1 MRRTVRRLLVGA
13 LLWPVASAAI
23 AQGPPPAPP
32 PPPAVGQPLVIPTA
46 RIKDVARVVGVRDND
61 IYGYGIVM
69 GLNGTGDR
77 RQSAFFTTQS
87 LQNLLLRQ
95 GITLSPNTRGAIDTK
110 NLASVMVTAK
120 LPAFARAGTTIDVTV
135 SSIGDSSSLL
145 GGTLLVTPM
154 SGADGQVYAVAAGP
168 VSIGG
173 GFSVGASSTGESSQK
188 NHPTVGRIASGA
200 TVERE
205 LPVPVNVQRLTVALM
220 YPDFTTAAKL
230 AQSINAALGA
240 SGAPGGVLAQ
250 AADAASVVV
259 AVPAAEQSR
268 LVEFVARLEQV
279 TLATDA
285 PAKVVVNERTGTVII
300 GNQVR
305 ISTVA
310 VSHGNLSINIKSE
323 FQVSQPPPF
332 APPGAA
338 TTVVPKT
345 DVNVKEEKAA
355 LALVP
360 GGASIGDVVAGLNA
374 IGVTPRDLI
383 AILQAMKRAGA
394 LNAELESM

>member
-1 MRRTVRRLLVGA
+1 MRRAGRLLLVAA
-13 LLWPVASAAI
+13 LLAPLGGVAL
-23 AQGPPPAPP
+23 AQGPPPPPPPP
-32 PPPAVGQPLVIPTA
+32 PPPAAAIVVPTA
-46 RIKDVARVVGVRDND
+46 RVKDVARVVGVRDND

-95 GITLSPNTRGAIDTK
+95 GITLNPANRNALDTK
-110 NLASVMVTAK
+110 NLAAVMVTAK
-120 LPAFARAGTTIDVTV
+120 LPAFARAGTTLDVTI
-135 SSIGDSSSLL
+135 SSIGDASSLL

-154 SGADGQVYAVAAGP
+154 SGADGNVYAVATGP
-168 VSIGG
+168 VSIG

-188 NHPTVGRIASGA
+188 NHPTVGRIAGGA

-205 LPVPVNVQRLTVALM
+205 LPVPVNVQRVTVALM

-230 AQSINAALGA
+230 AQSINAALGGGTA
-240 SGAPGGVLAQ
+240 GGAVAQ

-259 AVPAAEQSR
+259 AVPPAEQTR

-279 TLATDA
+279 TLPTDA

-310 VSHGNLSINIKSE
+310 VSHGNLSISIKAE

-355 LALVP
+355 LALVS